1 MAPLLTLIA
10 TFAVASFVTRR
21 SPDHRRAGRVALAAV
36 FLLTGVAHFVN
47 TGALA
52 AMVPPVLPGAVAIIY
67 VTGGLE
73 LAIAAALVIRPAP
86 WLGWALAVFL
96 VVLLPANIYSAVAE
110 VGVGGHGALYLLF
123 RIPLQL
129 VFIGWSLACT
139 GAARWTQGPGRSTLE
154 WRSPLATQS

>member
-21 SPDHRRAGRVALAAV
+21 RPDHRRAGRVALAAV

-52 AMVPPVLPGAVAIIY
+52 AMVPPGAVAIIY

-73 LAIAAALVIRPAP
+73 L
-86 WLGWALAVFL
+86 
-96 VVLLPANIYSAVAE
+96 VVAAVA
-110 VGVGGHGALYLLF
+110 GRPDTRRPHRRA
-123 RIPLQL
+123 R
-129 VFIGWSLACT
+129 
-139 GAARWTQGPGRSTLE
+139 AAG
-154 WRSPLATQS
+154 